1 MKVILIIPARYGS
14 SRFPGKPLAMIKGKP
29 MIQRVYERALLAQG
43 IDEIYVATDDERIAA
58 TVRGFNGKVVMTDAD
73 LATGTD
79 RINQTVSHLGL
90 ADNDLVINLQG
101 DQPIADPDSL
111 EQLAELFK
119 AAPGQFDMATLAYQF
134 GENDDPQDPNQVKV
148 VFDNDMFALYFS
160 RSCIPFGRDVQEY
173 PIYKHLGVY
182 AYTCKFLK
190 TFAALPMGRLEQLE
204 KLEQLR
210 ALEHGHRIKLAFSKY
225 NSTEVD
231 TPEDIARCERL
242 MIED

>member
-29 MIQRVYERALLAQG
+29 MIQRVYERAQLAQG
-43 IDEIYVATDDERIAA
+43 IDEIYVATDDDRIAA
-58 TVRGFNGKVVMTDAD
+58 AVTGFNGNVVMTTSD
-73 LATGTD
+73 LASGTD
-79 RINQTVSHLGL
+79 RINQAIAHLGL
-90 ADNDLVINLQG
+90 ADEDLVINLQG
-101 DQPIADPDSL
+101 DQPLADPDSL
-111 EQLAELFK
+111 EQLATLFK
-119 AAPGQFDMATLAYQF
+119 QAPNQFEMATLAYQF
-134 GENDDPQDPNQVKV
+134 GENDDPLDPNQVKV

-160 RSCIPFGRDVQEY
+160 RSPIPFGRDCSEY

-182 AYTCKFLK
+182 AYTCRFLK

-210 ALEHGHRIKLAFSKY
+210 ALEHGHRIKLAFSKF

-231 TPEDIARCERL
+231 TPEDVARCERL
-242 MIED
+242 MD